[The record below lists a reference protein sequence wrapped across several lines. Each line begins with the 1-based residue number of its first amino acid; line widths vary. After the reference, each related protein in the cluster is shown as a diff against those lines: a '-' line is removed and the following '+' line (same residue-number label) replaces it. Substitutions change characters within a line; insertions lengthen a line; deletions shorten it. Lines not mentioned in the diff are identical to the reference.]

1 MTENEDEIVLR
12 CLKDF
17 RRMIDINE
25 LSAYQELEF
34 KKLTKKGY
42 YFLDGMKK
50 SNEALRWT
58 VDEAID
64 IYERKVIK

>member
-1 MTENEDEIVLR
+1 MESENEIVLR

-17 RRMIDINE
+17 RHLIDINE
-25 LSAYQELEF
+25 LSIYHELEF

-42 YFLDGMKK
+42 YYLDGMIA
-50 SNEALRWT
+50 SNQALRGT